1 MVFAT
6 MTRAR
11 KNLFKEIEMEE
22 LAVFEMS
29 ADVMPNNLDEL
40 RTALERA
47 GLEGTYG
54 TKDDGLAVE
63 WEGDRYL
70 FQLYKAFDN
79 DGLAGGPGVE
89 VMGKVADP
97 AASLLDLAAIFGHAF
112 PGCRGSSAW
121 GEL

>member
-1 MVFAT
+1 MVNT
-6 MTRAR
+6 PMTRAR
-11 KNLFKEIEMEE
+11 KNFFKEIEMEE

-29 ADVMPNNLDEL
+29 AEVMPKDLDKL
-40 RTALERA
+40 RAALERA
-47 GLEGTYG
+47 GLNGTYRAQ
-54 TKDDGLAVE
+54 DDTLAVE

-70 FQLYKAFDN
+70 FQLYDAYDA
-79 DGLAGGPGVE
+79 DGMTGGPGVE

-97 AASLLDLAAIFGHAF
+97 AASLIDLAAIFNNAF